1 ALVFIRFCRKHDEEA
16 AADWWYSPP
25 AEYPTE
31 KFEWMKRCTCGD
43 KCLSSWIWCDRC
55 NGCYH
60 PLCVGMTESLAET
73 TDVWYCKRCV
83 TEDQA
88 PQVKRKP
95 RIKASKRKLRTRANR
110 IGMAADSAK
119 REDLDA
125 AEPRQRPVK
134 SKAVAGDA
142 DNEPGPSKR
151 GRMELTRRELAE
163 PKAMN
168 AEATTSTRQTAAA
181 EEVPLL
187 AAQSSATATLEPPMP
202 LAVVTEHLHD
212 ENRQPQ
218 NMAEEP
224 SLREA
229 MAQHHC
235 QELTSRDKR
244 IAEQEQQ
251 LSSKTDELRNKTTEI
266 EGLKKRI
273 AELESA
279 RMNGLDAAAQQ

>member
-1 ALVFIRFCRKHDEEA
+1 
-16 AADWWYSPP
+16 
-25 AEYPTE
+25 
-31 KFEWMKRCTCGD
+31 
-43 KCLSSWIWCDRC
+43 
-55 NGCYH
+55 
-60 PLCVGMTESLAET
+60 
-73 TDVWYCKRCV
+73 
-83 TEDQA
+83 
-88 PQVKRKP
+88 
-95 RIKASKRKLRTRANR
+95 
-110 IGMAADSAK
+110 MAADSAK

-235 QELTSRDKR
+235 QELTRYVERKRDAEMRPKR
-244 IAEQEQQ
+244 GNTHFGGQ
-251 LSSKTDELRNKTTEI
+251 
-266 EGLKKRI
+266 
-273 AELESA
+273 A
-279 RMNGLDAAAQQ
+279 RMATMRNAPLLRFRRQSNHWGIMHLHSHSFIWDPSAY